1 MYRHFLWASI
11 ALAMLALPYA
21 VAQRHGFSVR
31 DDIAMNRISDP
42 HVDPHVPGR
51 EIAWPSPDGSAVAV
65 VVTCGLLASDTIESR
80 VLLFNLHAVQ
90 TALTDTRQPMPQPT
104 TLAVIHG
111 VPTAIENDAYAPV
124 IKDVRWSEDSR
135 SLFFRGS
142 DLHGDYQ
149 LYTVHR
155 DGTGIRRLTPSG
167 ASVDKFDVVGHTLVY
182 DAAEPATHRVTAG
195 IAINCDAYDI
205 TDTRMQ
211 TVLFPDEAAAQ
222 MNRVYHLA
230 TLELG
235 GAHTAIRLTPHWQ
248 LAQIPYL
255 SSYYPFRASPD
266 GRYLVDLEPPDH
278 VPSNWSGFAPK
289 GYEFLR
295 LINPDD
301 PRLLQPDNVLR
312 PLAYTLVDLHTG
324 QRTSLLEAPNAWS
337 LGYTTDASRVAWSHT
352 GRRVL
357 VTNTFLS
364 PQRAATDAS
373 SPCAVASVEIAS
385 HQASCLLPY
394 TPASNV
400 QDVAFGEDDDEVA
413 ILFED
418 TQHEE
423 TIAHY
428 SLKAGG
434 SMTRDRLKLAEP
446 INELRSYRQAQRSSV
461 TVSVQQTL
469 NDPPKLWATDRSG
482 RHRCLWDPNPQL
494 ASMAFGEASPYSWK
508 DATGREWSAILVKP
522 VGYVQG
528 KRYPAVLQMYQYVD
542 GEFVTDG
549 LYPTAFAA
557 RELASE
563 GFVVLQIRKQRDTIS
578 EEDPT
583 IHIEGYRSAIDRLD
597 HDGLIDRHRV
607 GVVGFSWTCWYAT
620 EVVVREPSLFQA
632 ATIAD
637 GLDNG
642 YMNYKLF
649 TVGDY
654 DLQKQMTKIRGGAPF
669 GAWLQHWVDTAPD
682 FHVDRVT
689 AAIRIEAINPS
700 SILQEWELFSSLAL
714 LHKTVDL
721 IYFPNGSHIHQ
732 LPEERL
738 ASQQGNVDWMRFW
751 LEGEEDPDPDKKE
764 QYKRWEHLRELRDA
778 DAKATGQAL
787 DGNASMPN

>member
-1 MYRHFLWASI
+1 MYPNSLWASA
-11 ALAMLALPYA
+11 ALAVLALPCA
-21 VAQRHGFSVR
+21 VAQQHAFSVR

-42 HVDPHVPGR
+42 HVDPHVPGS
-51 EIAWPSPDGSAVAV
+51 EIAWPAPDGSAAAV
-65 VVTCGLLASDTIESR
+65 VITRGLVASDTIESR
-80 VLLFNLHAVQ
+80 VLLFDLHAIQ
-90 TALTDTRQPMPQPT
+90 RALTDVHQPMPQPRT
-104 TLAVIHG
+104 VAVINA
-111 VPTAIENDAYAPV
+111 VPTAIETDAYAPV

-135 SLFFRGS
+135 SLFFLGS
-142 DLHGDYQ
+142 NLRGDYE

-155 DGTGIRRLTPSG
+155 DGTGIRRLTRSG
-167 ASVDKFDVVGHTLVY
+167 TSVDKFDVVGHTVVY
-182 DAAEPATHRVTAG
+182 DAAEPGPHRVTAG
-195 IAINCDAYDI
+195 TVINRDAYDI

-211 TVLFPDEAAAQ
+211 AVLFPDEAATQ

-230 TLELG
+230 TLELDN
-235 GAHTAIRLTPHWQ
+235 AHTAIHPAPHWR
-248 LAQIPYL
+248 LSQIPYL
-255 SSYYPFRASPD
+255 SPYYPFRASPD
-266 GRYLVDLEPPDH
+266 GEYLVDLEPPDH
-278 VPSNWSGFAPK
+278 VPSNWSGFATLK

-295 LINPDD
+295 LIHPDD

-312 PLAYTLVDLHTG
+312 PLAYTLVDLRNG
-324 QRTSLLEAPNAWS
+324 QRTPLVEAPNARS
-337 LGYTTDASRVAWSHT
+337 LGYATDASRVAWSHI

-357 VTNTFLS
+357 ITNTFLP
-364 PQRAATDAS
+364 PQQANTDVP

-385 HQASCLLPY
+385 REASCLLPY
-394 TPASNV
+394 TPSSNV
-400 QDVAFGEDDDEVA
+400 QDVAFGKDDDEVV
-413 ILFED
+413 ILLRE

-423 TIAHY
+423 AIARY
-428 SLKAGG
+428 SLEADGWKL
-434 SMTRDRLKLAEP
+434 RDQLKLTEP
-446 INELRSYRQAQRSSV
+446 IDELRFYQHGQRSSV
-461 TVSVQQTL
+461 TVSVEQTL
-469 NDPPKLWATDRSG
+469 NDPPKLWVTDRSG

-508 DATGREWSAILVKP
+508 DATGRQWSAILVKP

-542 GEFVTDG
+542 AAFVTDG

-563 GFVVLQIRKQRDTIS
+563 GFVVLQIRKQRNTVS

-597 HDGLIDRHRV
+597 QDGLIDRHHV

-620 EVVVREPSLFQA
+620 EVIIREPSLFQA

-654 DLQKQMTKIRGGAPF
+654 DLQEQMTQIRGGAPF
-669 GAWLQHWVDTAPD
+669 GAWLQHWVDTVPD

-689 AAIRIEAINPS
+689 APIRIEAINPS

-714 LHKTVDL
+714 LHKAVDL

-732 LPEERL
+732 LPQERL

-751 LEGEEDPDPDKKE
+751 LKGEEDPDPAKAG
-764 QYKRWEHLRELRDA
+764 QYARWRHLRELRDT
-778 DAKATGQAL
+778 DAKAAGQVQ
-787 DGNASMPN
+787 DNASSPN